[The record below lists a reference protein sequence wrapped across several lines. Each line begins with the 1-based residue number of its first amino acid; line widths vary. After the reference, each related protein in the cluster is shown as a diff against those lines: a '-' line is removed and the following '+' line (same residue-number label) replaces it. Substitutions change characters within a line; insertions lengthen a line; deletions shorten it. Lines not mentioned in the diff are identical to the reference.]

1 MALIDRYGVAKTQ
14 RIGNDSVYGT
24 GFDGTVTIAS
34 NTSLSRDMYY
44 MNLTVNNGVHLN
56 TNGFRVFVRNILT
69 LNGTV
74 GVNASTTVSDG
85 TVKGTTPAATS
96 QSAGIGGNA
105 FGATYTVSQIPSSL
119 FNYVE
124 TAVLGAY
131 VNSSGTTV
139 PVAGGAGGGNGA
151 AGTATPQ
158 TPAGGAGAGQLSR
171 NPLAPG
177 GPGTA
182 GTVGAAAPLAS
193 AGAAGAGGP
202 VVVIAA
208 KTITGSGQI
217 LSRGQNATAGG
228 SSASGSLGTA
238 GTTAPNQAVQHHVDG
253 SAHYI
258 TGDGTHGPHA
268 TTPTPNLPHGSHVG
282 ATSQV
287 LHADRY
293 VNFSVYHND
302 FCPSAEHGAFG
313 HYHGYAGV
321 IHDNIKGYHGHSPV
335 SPAESTGSFH
345 AINGIPHNHGH
356 RNHSGIAFSGYGHS
370 QHVDAPQAEHV
381 NHHGHGSLHC
391 SNSKGSFT
399 VPRVQ
404 HTRVGYAHYHVS
416 RNAGTVSHVGHTTK
430 TGGAGGAAGTGA
442 GTTAGTNGQ
451 SGGGGGII
459 VVTDSSLTGVTTST
473 AGGTISSS
481 TASSGTALVII
492 NS

>member
-1 MALIDRYGVAKTQ
+1 MATLDRYGFTAPQ

-56 TNGFRVFVRNILT
+56 TNGFRVFVKNTLT
-69 LNGTV
+69 LNGTI
-74 GVNASTTVSDG
+74 GVTASTTVSDG

-96 QSAGIGGNA
+96 QSAGIGGSA
-105 FGATYTVSQIPSSL
+105 YGATYTVSQIPANL

-131 VNSSGTTV
+131 INVSGTRV
-139 PVAGGAGGGNGA
+139 PVGGGAGGGNGA

-158 TPAGGAGAGQLSR
+158 TPAGAGGSGELSR

-182 GTVGAAAPLAS
+182 GTVGSAAPLAS

-208 KTITGSGQI
+208 KFIAGTGQI

-228 SSASGSLGTA
+228 PSASGSLGTA
-238 GTTAPNQAVQHHVDG
+238 GTTAPNQALSHHVDG
-253 SAHYI
+253 STHYI

-268 TTPTPNLPHGSHVG
+268 TTTTPNLPHGGHVPH
-282 ATSQV
+282 TSQG
-287 LHADRY
+287 LHHDRY
-293 VNFSVYHND
+293 VYHYVYHND
-302 FCPSAEHGAFG
+302 ACPSPAHGGYA
-313 HYHGYAGV
+313 HYHGYAPHNAGE
-321 IHDNIKGYHGHSPV
+321 NT
-335 SPAESTGSFH
+335 ANFT
-345 AINGIPHNHGH
+345 AINGISHVYSHRPHTGVAY
-356 RNHSGIAFSGYGHS
+356 SGNTHQQFVDSSPEHTS
-370 QHVDAPQAEHV
+370 QHTDS
-381 NHHGHGSLHC
+381 GLHC
-391 SNSKGSFT
+391 SNSKGTFT
-399 VPRVQ
+399 VTRIIGY
-404 HTRVGYAHYHVS
+404 RVGYGHTNAH
-416 RNAGTVSHVGHTTK
+416 RNPGTVSSIGHVTK
-430 TGGAGGAAGTGA
+430 TGGTGGAAGTGA
-442 GTTAGTNGQ
+442 GTTAGTDGQ

-459 VVTDSSLTGVTTST
+459 VVTDSSLSGVTTST
-473 AGGTISSS
+473 SGGVINSA

>member
-14 RIGNDSVYGT
+14 RIGNDSIYGT

-44 MNLTVNNGVHLN
+44 MNLTVNNGIHLN
-56 TNGFRVFVRNILT
+56 TNGFRVFVKNILT
-69 LNGTV
+69 LNGTI

-85 TVKGTTPAATS
+85 TVKGTTPIATS

-131 VNSSGTTV
+131 VNASGTTV

-151 AGTATPQ
+151 AGTATAA
-158 TPAGGAGAGQLSR
+158 TPAGGAGAGELSR

-238 GTTAPNQAVQHHVDG
+238 GTTAPNQAVAHHVDG
-253 SAHYI
+253 NAHYI

-268 TTPTPNLPHGSHVG
+268 ATPTPNLPHGGHVPH
-282 ATSQV
+282 TSQG
-287 LHADRY
+287 LHHDRY
-293 VNFSVYHND
+293 VYHYVYHNE
-302 FCPSAEHGAFG
+302 FCPSPAHGGYA
-313 HYHGYAGV
+313 HYHGY
-321 IHDNIKGYHGHSPV
+321 SPHNA
-335 SPAESTGSFH
+335 SEHTPDFTF
-345 AINGIPHNHGH
+345 INGIPHNHSH
-356 RNHSGIAFSGYGHS
+356 RNHSGIAFSANGHNQFVDSAPEHTS
-370 QHVDAPQAEHV
+370 QHTDQ
-381 NHHGHGSLHC
+381 NLHC

-399 VPRVQ
+399 VQRIIGY
-404 HTRVGYAHYHVS
+404 RVGYGHTAAH
-416 RNAGTVSHVGHTTK
+416 RNAGTVSHVGHVTK
-430 TGGAGGAAGTGA
+430 HGGAGGAAGRGA

-473 AGGTISSS
+473 AGGTVSSS